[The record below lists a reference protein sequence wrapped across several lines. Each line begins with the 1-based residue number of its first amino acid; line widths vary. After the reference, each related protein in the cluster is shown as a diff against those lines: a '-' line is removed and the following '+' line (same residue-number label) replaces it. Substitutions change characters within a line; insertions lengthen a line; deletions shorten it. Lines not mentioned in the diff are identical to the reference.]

1 MPKQEVVDRSVP
13 VASVLI
19 EGYRVPPRAVET
31 AVGKTRDFCQYVEE
45 TFPYDVPAEKLF
57 EEKGEE
63 HIGYYKGRSL
73 AGCSTVSQ

>member
-1 MPKQEVVDRSVP
+1 MEERDRGVVNMPKQEVVDRPVP

-19 EGYRVPPRAVET
+19 EGYGVPPCAVEA
-31 AVGKTRDFCQYVEE
+31 AVGKSCDFCQYVEE

-63 HIGYYKGRSL
+63 HIGYYEER
-73 AGCSTVSQ
+73 